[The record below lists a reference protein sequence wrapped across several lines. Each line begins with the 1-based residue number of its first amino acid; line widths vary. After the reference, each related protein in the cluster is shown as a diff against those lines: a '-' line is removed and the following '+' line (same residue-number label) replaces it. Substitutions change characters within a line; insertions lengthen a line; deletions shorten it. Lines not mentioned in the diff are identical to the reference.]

1 MQFTNASPPTANVH
15 AHQSSVNAPAPRP
28 SPKEIEWLCPSLT
41 SSAFDPMAAL
51 GMATWLWSQSPLH
64 ADWPSKLLARSIWP
78 AIVHRQFML
87 GRDPDRQPVA
97 YVSWACL
104 DEERERQYLRS
115 PSSLA
120 QDDWVSGDRIWF
132 VEWIAPWGGT
142 RAVARKI
149 EHDIFPDRTGHSLHV
164 KKGQEVARIRDHFG
178 KNVTLDQKRHS
189 VELLKRNL
197 QQAFAAEASRSH

>member
-15 AHQSSVNAPAPRP
+15 AHQSAVSAEATHP
-28 SPKEIEWLCPSLT
+28 SPNKIEWLCPSLT

-104 DEERERQYLRS
+104 NEERERQYLRS

-132 VEWIAPWGGT
+132 VDWIAPWGGT
-142 RAVARKI
+142 RAGG
-149 EHDIFPDRTGHSLHV
+149 PQDRTRHLPRPHRPFPARE
-164 KKGQEVARIRDHFG
+164 KGPRGRPHQGPLWQE
-178 KNVTLDQKRHS
+178 RH
-189 VELLKRNL
+189 
-197 QQAFAAEASRSH
+197 A